1 MKITSQPCR
10 QWSMVDGCKKLDGD
24 PVANHKFLAQRG
36 VLMARK
42 IEIPSLRLSAALRE
56 ELNIQEEC
64 VTGLRGPKTKFME
77 LSAYERRF
85 GQAPEDRIKQQ
96 IYNGVVV
103 RGVDVIAEEDC
114 DFQKA

>member
-1 MKITSQPCR
+1 
-10 QWSMVDGCKKLDGD
+10 
-24 PVANHKFLAQRG
+24 
-36 VLMARK
+36 
-42 IEIPSLRLSAALRE
+42 
-56 ELNIQEEC
+56 
-64 VTGLRGPKTKFME
+64 ME